1 MREPVSSML
10 VTGVLFHDRYRVV
23 RSIKSGGMGAVF
35 EVHDEPTNRK
45 RALKVMHPAVLENS
59 VMRGRFAQEATVT
72 GGIESEHLVQ
82 VLDAGVD
89 TSTQLPFLVMEL
101 LVGEELGGMVKRR
114 GPLPEPESVLYLSQ
128 VALALDKTH
137 AANIVHRDLKPENL
151 FVTTRDDGRSCVKIL
166 DFGVAKVA
174 VATTL
179 AHTTAV
185 VGTPL
190 YMAPEQ
196 ISGDAGIRASAD
208 IYSLAHVAYTLLVG
222 EAYWRPELL
231 QLPSVYALFGKIIA
245 PELPEAPTHRAARR
259 GVQLPAGFDDWFRR
273 VGARE
278 PKDRPERAT
287 TAIGLLADLFRVPLS
302 VPPSGPIL
310 PLSELPPPSQAAR
323 RISQRP
329 PVPSVAIPLPIPIPR
344 PSRDRLRDD
353 PTPPPSAPAPGSQK
367 PRSRFSDAPMS
378 YETTLRSE
386 VKGVLDQQGLVEILD
401 AEYQFSANT
410 GIPFSVLLFQVQDPP
425 RAEGPRARPFAGWG
439 LERTIAELVHLA
451 RALGPEKSTIGRG
464 QSNTIVVVVRASL
477 GITLSPSEARD
488 ILAFVGKQLAG
499 RDELPEIRSG
509 YSQCWLTDRSG
520 MDALDRARFALKPFN
535 R

>member
-1 MREPVSSML
+1 ML
-10 VTGVLFHDRYRVV
+10 VTGALFHDRYRVV
-23 RSIKSGGMGAVF
+23 RSIKAGGMGAVF
-35 EVHDEPTNRK
+35 EVHDENTNRR

-89 TSTQLPFLVMEL
+89 TTSQLPFLVMEL

-114 GPLPEPESVLYLSQ
+114 GPLPEAEVVLYLSQ

-151 FVTTRDDGRSCVKIL
+151 FVTTRDDGRACVKIL

-245 PELPEAPTHRAARR
+245 PELPEAPTARAGRR
-259 GVQLPAGFDDWFRR
+259 GVQLPHGFDEWFRK

-278 PKDRPERAT
+278 PRERPERAS
-287 TAIGLLADLFRVPLS
+287 TAIAHLAELFRIPVS
-302 VPPSGPIL
+302 VSASVTPPPPGSLL
-310 PLSELPPPSQAAR
+310 PLSELPPPSQATSR
-323 RISQRP
+323 RLSQRP
-329 PVPSVAIPLPIPIPR
+329 PAPLPR

-353 PTPPPSAPAPGSQK
+353 PTPPPSAPAPNSQR
-367 PRSRFSDAPMS
+367 PRSRFSDIPVS
-378 YETTLRSE
+378 FEPTLRSE
-386 VKGVLDQQGLVEILD
+386 VKGVLDKQGLTETLE
-401 AEYQFSANT
+401 AEYKFSASMSV
-410 GIPFSVLLFQVQDPP
+410 PFSVLLFHVHIKESVRP
-425 RAEGPRARPFAGWG
+425 RPVPQWG
-439 LERTIAELVHLA
+439 LDRTIAELVHLA
-451 RALGPEKSTIGRG
+451 RALGPERSTIGRWD
-464 QSNTIVVVVRASL
+464 NETIVVVVRASL

-488 ILAFVGKQLAG
+488 IVAFVGKQLAG
-499 RDELPEIRSG
+499 REELPEVRGG

-520 MDALDRARFALKPFN
+520 MDALDRARFSMKPFN

>member
-10 VTGVLFHDRYRVV
+10 VTGTLFHDRYRVV

-35 EVHDEPTNRK
+35 EVHDEPTNRR

-89 TSTQLPFLVMEL
+89 TATQLPFLVMEL

-114 GPLPEPESVLYLSQ
+114 GPLPEAEAVLYLSQ

-151 FVTTRDDGRSCVKIL
+151 FVTTRDDGRHCVKIL

-196 ISGDAGIRASAD
+196 IHGDGGIRASAD

-245 PELPEAPTHRAARR
+245 GELPEAPATRAARR
-259 GVQLPAGFDDWFRR
+259 GVQLPAGFDEWFRK
-273 VGARE
+273 VGARDPRE
-278 PKDRPERAT
+278 RPERAT
-287 TAIGLLADLFRVPLS
+287 TAIGQLADLFRVPLS
-302 VPPSGPIL
+302 VPPSAPIL
-310 PLSELPPPSQAAR
+310 PLSELPPPSQAGR

-329 PVPSVAIPLPIPIPR
+329 PMSIPTPR
-344 PSRDRLRDD
+344 SSRDRLRDD
-353 PTPPPSAPAPGSQK
+353 PTPPPSAPAPNSQK
-367 PRSRFSDAPMS
+367 ARSRFSDAPVT
-378 YETTLRSE
+378 YEPTLRSE

-410 GIPFSVLLFQVQDPP
+410 GIPFSVLVFQVQDPP
-425 RAEGPRARPFAGWG
+425 RAEGPRARPFTGLG
-439 LERTIAELVHLA
+439 LERTVGELVHLA
-451 RALGPEKSTIGRG
+451 RALGPAKSTIGRWP
-464 QSNTIVVVVRASL
+464 SNTIVVVVRASL

-488 ILAFVGKQLAG
+488 ILAFVGKQLAE
-499 RDELPEIRSG
+499 RDELPEIRGG

-520 MDALDRARFALKPFN
+520 MDALDRARFALKPFKS
-535 R
+535 

>member
-1 MREPVSSML
+1 ML
-10 VTGVLFHDRYRVV
+10 VTGALFHDRYRVV
-23 RSIKSGGMGAVF
+23 RSIKAGGMGAVF
-35 EVHDEPTNRK
+35 EVHDETTNRR

-72 GGIESEHLVQ
+72 GAIESEHLVQ

-89 TSTQLPFLVMEL
+89 TTSQLPFLVMEL

-114 GPLPEPESVLYLSQ
+114 GPLPEAEAVLYLSQ

-137 AANIVHRDLKPENL
+137 AANIIHRDLKPENL
-151 FVTTRDDGRSCVKIL
+151 FVTIRDDGRPCVKIL

-174 VATTL
+174 IATTL

-196 ISGDAGIRASAD
+196 ISGDAGIRAAAD

-245 PELPEAPTHRAARR
+245 PELPEAPTARAARR
-259 GVQLPAGFDDWFRR
+259 GVQLPHAFDEWFRK

-278 PKDRPERAT
+278 PKERPERAS
-287 TAIGLLADLFRVPLS
+287 TAIALLADIFRLPLTS
-302 VPPSGPIL
+302 PPPGPHL
-310 PLSELPPPSQAAR
+310 PLSELPPASQASQASR
-323 RISQRP
+323 RVSQRP
-329 PVPSVAIPLPIPIPR
+329 PPPPPR
-344 PSRDRLRDD
+344 PSRDRMRDD

-367 PRSRFSDAPMS
+367 PRSRFSDSPSS
-378 YETTLRSE
+378 YEPTLRTD
-386 VKGVLDQQGLVEILD
+386 VKGMIDRQGLAETLE
-401 AEYQFSANT
+401 AEYQFSAAT
-410 GIPFSVLLFQVQDPP
+410 GIPFSVLLFHVHVKEPTRPRPIQPVQL
-425 RAEGPRARPFAGWG
+425 WSV
-439 LERTIAELVHLA
+439 ERTIAELVHLA
-451 RALGPEKSTIGRG
+451 RALGPERSTIGRWE
-464 QSNTIVVVVRASL
+464 SHTIVVVVRASL

-488 ILAFVGKQLAG
+488 IVAFVGKQLAG
-499 RDELPEIRSG
+499 REELPDIRGG

-520 MDALDRARFALKPFN
+520 MDALDRARFSMKPFS